1 MYLSL
6 GRCLL
11 NKPHTHTNLIT
22 NLFVKNPKEL
32 HHWINL
38 LHARGIGPQRYIK
51 LLGAIGSPE
60 RILSASLS
68 QLKEA
73 GLSKNLASA
82 ILETSKDAADLDSQ
96 WLAADKNHHVITLD
110 DDEYPSLLKQIDSPP
125 PVLFIQGDV
134 SLLQDPQ
141 LAIVGSRNPTQGG
154 RDNAYEFAK
163 HLAKNGLCITSGL
176 ALGVDGFSH
185 KGALDANAPTVSVVA
200 TGLDRVYPA
209 RHRDLAHAISQQG
222 VLVSEHTIGTPV
234 RAQNFPRRNRIIS
247 GLSVGTLVIEAAIKS
262 GSLITARYA
271 SEQGREVFAIPG
283 SIHNPLARG
292 CHQLIRQGA
301 KLVET
306 AEHILEEISP
316 VLSQYLQEQVPVNK
330 NNQKPD
336 STSSTT
342 KWSLDSSSSTNEDKP
357 DPDQRLIL
365 QTMGYDPIPIDH
377 LVVQTGLTVAKVSSI
392 LLILELQGIVEAC
405 GGGQYTRLKPSVPL

>member
-1 MYLSL
+1 M
-6 GRCLL
+6 
-11 NKPHTHTNLIT
+11 
-22 NLFVKNPKEL
+22 KNPNEL
-32 HHWINL
+32 HHWIRL
-38 LHARGIGPQRYIK
+38 LHAKGIGPRRYIK
-51 LLGAIGSPE
+51 LLTTIGSPE
-60 RILSASLS
+60 RILQSSLS
-68 QLKEA
+68 QLKKA
-73 GLSKNLASA
+73 GLSTKLATAVIDTPQNAADVDIEWLASSNNHF
-82 ILETSKDAADLDSQ
+82 IITFD
-96 WLAADKNHHVITLD
+96 DKT
-110 DDEYPSLLKQIDSPP
+110 YPSLLKQIDSPP
-125 PVLFIQGDV
+125 PVLFVQGNV
-134 SLLQDPQ
+134 HLLQDPQ

-163 HLAKNGLCITSGL
+163 HLGRNGLCITSGL

-185 KGALDANAPTVSVVA
+185 KGALDGHAPTISVVA

-222 VLVSEHTIGTPV
+222 ALVSEHTIGTPV

-271 SEQGREVFAIPG
+271 NEQGREVFAIPG

-316 VLSQYLQEQVPVNK
+316 VLKQFLNPSAVEG
-330 NNQKPD
+330 
-336 STSSTT
+336 
-342 KWSLDSSSSTNEDKP
+342 SLKTENTNDPLITEGSLSANGSVSCEEDCF

-365 QTMGYDPIPIDH
+365 QTMGYDPLPIDK
-377 LVVQTGLTVAKVSSI
+377 LVVQTGLTIDKVSSI
-392 LLILELQGIVEAC
+392 LLILELQGHIEAC